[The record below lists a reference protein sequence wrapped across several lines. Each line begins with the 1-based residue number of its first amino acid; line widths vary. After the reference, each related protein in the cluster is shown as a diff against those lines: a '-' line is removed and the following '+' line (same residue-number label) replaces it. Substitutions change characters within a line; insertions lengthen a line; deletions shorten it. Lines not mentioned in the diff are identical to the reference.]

1 MKEKIIYVADDGSKE
16 FEDKAECEAYEFRQK
31 ANKLGKHLRL
41 WDEDFNRL
49 CTLSE
54 DALEDAYYIY
64 ADTPEA
70 REFVNEHLEGLLDEV
85 GWSATFIGY
94 VDDNW
99 CDLENLYNTVS
110 KAIANME
117 E

>member
-1 MKEKIIYVADDGSKE
+1 MREKIIYVADDGKE
-16 FEDKAECEAYEFRQK
+16 FEDKPECEAYEFRQK

-49 CTLSE
+49 CTISE
-54 DALEDAYYIY
+54 GALEDAYYIY
-64 ADTPEA
+64 VGTPEA
-70 REFVNEHLEGLLDEV
+70 RDFVNEHLQGLFDEV
-85 GWSATFIGY
+85 GWSATFVGY
-94 VDDNW
+94 IDDNW

-117 E
+117 D